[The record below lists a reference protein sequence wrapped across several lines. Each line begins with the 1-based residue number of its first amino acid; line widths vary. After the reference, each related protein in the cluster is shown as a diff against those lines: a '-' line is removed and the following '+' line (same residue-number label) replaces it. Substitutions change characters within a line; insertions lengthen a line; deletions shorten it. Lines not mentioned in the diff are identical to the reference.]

1 MFAGINVL
9 DELRTSLEEE
19 IERQGWSKVDST
31 SMGMA
36 LSEAEFCSTQDQL
49 ADKLCGEV
57 GCYLENQPDDSYLFA
72 KTRPLFNQ
80 HSS

>member
-1 MFAGINVL
+1 
-9 DELRTSLEEE
+9 
-19 IERQGWSKVDST
+19 
-31 SMGMA
+31 MGMA

-57 GCYLENQPDDSYLFA
+57 GCYLEKQPDDSYLFA
-72 KTRPLFNQ
+72 KTRPLLNQ